1 MTRERLKDTRASITH
16 KAVIRAVENGNAKRL
31 KFYLTV
37 GLYDDGRPGELFLHM
52 DESGS
57 TLDGMANIIGICVSL
72 CLQEGVPLERLV
84 EKLAWQ
90 EFEPKGLTE
99 NPKINFAKSV
109 VDYVVRWMDMQF
121 QGT

>member
-1 MTRERLKDTRASITH
+1 
-16 KAVIRAVENGNAKRL
+16 VENGNAKRL